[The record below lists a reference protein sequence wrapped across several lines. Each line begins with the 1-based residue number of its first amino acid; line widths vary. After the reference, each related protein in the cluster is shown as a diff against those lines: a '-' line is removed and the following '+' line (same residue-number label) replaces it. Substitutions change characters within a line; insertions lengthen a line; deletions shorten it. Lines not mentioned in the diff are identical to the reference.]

1 MDFFRVINTFII
13 LFYLCAALPFIPTE
27 MTLTVISGTY
37 QKVLLISRKYCT
49 NISCTLMF
57 LGFVFESGN
66 CVIVCVVL
74 KLKSEKVFWDAILKF
89 ILITKL
95 LYANSMHYRMPAV
108 ICCKRNENT
117 RILVITSKKLH
128 RVLQKAYY
136 ISQMSDKSWCDL
148 YKFGKIFE

>member
-27 MTLTVISGTY
+27 MTLTGISGTY

-49 NISCTLMF
+49 NISCTLIF

-66 CVIVCVVL
+66 CVVVSVVL

-95 LYANSMHYRMPAV
+95 LYANSKDYRMPAV

-117 RILVITSKKLH
+117 QILVITSKK
-128 RVLQKAYY
+128 
-136 ISQMSDKSWCDL
+136 
-148 YKFGKIFE
+148 

>member
-49 NISCTLMF
+49 NISCTLIF
-57 LGFVFESGN
+57 LGFVFQSGN
-66 CVIVCVVL
+66 CVVVSVVL
-74 KLKSEKVFWDAILKF
+74 KLKSENIFWDDILKF

-95 LYANSMHYRMPAV
+95 LYANCMHCRMPAV
-108 ICCKRNENT
+108 ICCKRHENT
-117 RILVITSKKLH
+117 RILVIKSKKYH

-136 ISQMSDKSWCDL
+136 IFQMSDKSRCDL
-148 YKFGKIFE
+148 Y

>member
-1 MDFFRVINTFII
+1 MNKQIIGKYLMEDSGIVTASDIVWFMVSNTESAEQETTDWTFSESLILLSFCFIYVRRCH
-13 LFYLCAALPFIPTE
+13 LFQTE

-49 NISCTLMF
+49 NISCTLIF

-66 CVIVCVVL
+66 CVVVCVVL

-95 LYANSMHYRMPAV
+95 L
-108 ICCKRNENT
+108 
-117 RILVITSKKLH
+117 
-128 RVLQKAYY
+128 
-136 ISQMSDKSWCDL
+136 
-148 YKFGKIFE
+148 